1 MTWRE
6 IPWAR
11 IYEEEGA
18 LYDMGESSRTFCQE
32 CLSFAVCLLGL
43 LVGPSRQQTA
53 GFLLTCFLTEEKV
66 LNVLR
71 ICSAWLLY
79 FSRQKSSSLT
89 GLFVW
94 EADYCLRSS
103 HC

>member
-53 GFLLTCFLTEEKV
+53 GFLLTCFFNRGESVECSKNMFCMVALFLPSEEFV
-66 LNVLR
+66 PGR
-71 ICSAWLLY
+71 FICL
-79 FSRQKSSSLT
+79 
-89 GLFVW
+89 GG
-94 EADYCLRSS
+94 
-103 HC
+103 